1 MKMATINYNQL
12 LQDMLSAV
20 KGQLKDHW
28 NEARP
33 YAEKELKSFTENIK
47 LIAKLKLQ
55 GKKNEEKARLYIDI
69 QKSSMRI
76 VLLTIE
82 GLGIL
87 AVEAAINAAIDVIKS
102 TVNTAIGWSIL

>member
-1 MKMATINYNQL
+1 MAAIDFDAL
-12 LQDMLSAV
+12 LKSMIGAAKEKLV
-20 KGQLKDHW
+20 EHW
-28 NEARP
+28 TDAKP

-47 LIAKLKLQ
+47 LIAALQLQ
-55 GKKNEEKARLYIDI
+55 GKITEEKAKLYLEI

-87 AVEAAINAAIDVIKS
+87 AVEAAINAAIDVIRS
-102 TVNTAIGWSIL
+102 TVNTALGWSVL